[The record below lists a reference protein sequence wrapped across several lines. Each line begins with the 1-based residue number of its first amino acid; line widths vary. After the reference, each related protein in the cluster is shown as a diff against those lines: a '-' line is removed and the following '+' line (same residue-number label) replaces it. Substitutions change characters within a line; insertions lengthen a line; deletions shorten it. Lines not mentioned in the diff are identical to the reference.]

1 MYVTGLERGLR
12 PSGAWSTISS
22 CSMYSI
28 PSAPPTKASAQH
40 IVDERRLARARHPG
54 HHGEDPEGDADVDP
68 LEVVKA
74 SSLDVQEEPVS
85 PPPARRD
92 RNPKVPAEVL
102 RGEAAGLLS
111 DGRRRS
117 LEDHAPPLVSGTRP
131 QVDHVVRGSNDV
143 RIVLDHDDRV
153 PLPAQR
159 PQDVHEAIGVAGMKA
174 DGRLV
179 QHEQGPHQSRA
190 EGRGQRDPL

>member
-28 PSAPPTKASAQH
+28 PSA
-40 IVDERRLARARHPG
+40 RARHPG
-54 HHGEDPEGDADVDP
+54 HHGEGPEGDADVDP
-68 LEVVKA
+68 LQVVEVR
-74 SSLDVQEEPVS
+74 SPDVQEEPV
-85 PPPARRD
+85 PPAPPGGHW
-92 RNPKVPAEVL
+92 NPKVAAEVL

-111 DGRRRS
+111 NGRRRS
-117 LEDHAPPLVSGTRP
+117 LEDHAPPLVSRSRP
-131 QVDHVVRGSNDV
+131 QVDHVVRGSDDV

-153 PLPAQR
+153 PLLAQR

-174 DGRLV
+174 DGWLV
-179 QHEQGPHQSRA
+179 QHEQRPYPSRA